1 MEEIRQNGKAV
12 IWSNDKV
19 SIPLI
24 FNNLIDA
31 NFNGS
36 EYRNYIRSIAIPE
49 MGFTHGRI
57 SLYVDGKFTM
67 AGTVPDV

>member
-24 FNNLIDA
+24 FNNLMGI
-31 NFNGS
+31 NFNGN
-36 EYRNYIRSIAIPE
+36 EYRNYIRGIAIPE
-49 MGFTHGRI
+49 MGFTHGHI
-57 SLYVDGKFTM
+57 NLYVDGKFAR
-67 AGTVPDV
+67 AGIIPYV